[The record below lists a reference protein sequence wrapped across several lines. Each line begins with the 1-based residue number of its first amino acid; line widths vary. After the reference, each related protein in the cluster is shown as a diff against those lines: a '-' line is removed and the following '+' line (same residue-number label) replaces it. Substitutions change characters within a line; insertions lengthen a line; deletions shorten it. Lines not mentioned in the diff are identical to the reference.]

1 MTTRLVVPPDPG
13 RPRVRVPLRTLL
25 STVVLA
31 ALAVGVVGFGAWV
44 SAGDDPWSRT
54 ASALLVLLC
63 LLGCAV
69 LLAGS
74 LATRTGRLVLEER
87 DGVLQLPG
95 SRVVAGLLLA
105 ALATCVALPVVL
117 VAGRL
122 LGSGQGGSGLALAA
136 AVLLLVLAVPLLVA
150 LLRGRVRLNALE
162 LAPDGVSYRSY
173 NASARVGWA
182 DLAEVRLVADPGR
195 RLVLVSRGTPERR
208 QHSATPGE
216 ATVGR
221 APGGPDEVSVP
232 VGLLASDAV
241 LVAELVE
248 ACRTS
253 PERRVELGTPAAV
266 ERLRSGLSRS

>member
-1 MTTRLVVPPDPG
+1 MTSRLVVPPDPG
-13 RPRVRVPLRTLL
+13 RPRPRVPLRTLL
-25 STVVLA
+25 TTVVLA
-31 ALAVGVVGFGAWV
+31 ALALGVVGFGAGV
-44 SAGDDPWSRT
+44 SAGEDPWSRA
-54 ASALLVLLC
+54 ASALLVLVC

-69 LLAGS
+69 LLVGS

-87 DGVLQLPG
+87 DGVLRLPG
-95 SRVVAGLLLA
+95 SRVVAALLLA
-105 ALATCVALPVVL
+105 ALATCVVLPVVL
-117 VAGRL
+117 VVGRL
-122 LGSGQGGSGLALAA
+122 VGSGQEASGFALAA
-136 AVLLLVLAVPLLVA
+136 SALLLVLAVPLLVA

-162 LAPDGVSYRSY
+162 LAPDAVTYRSY
-173 NASARVGWA
+173 NASSSVGWA
-182 DLAEVRLVADPGR
+182 DLTEVRLVADPGR

-221 APGGPDEVSVP
+221 APGGRDEVSVP

-253 PERRVELGTPAAV
+253 PERRAELGTPAAV
-266 ERLRSGLSRS
+266 ERLRSGIRRS